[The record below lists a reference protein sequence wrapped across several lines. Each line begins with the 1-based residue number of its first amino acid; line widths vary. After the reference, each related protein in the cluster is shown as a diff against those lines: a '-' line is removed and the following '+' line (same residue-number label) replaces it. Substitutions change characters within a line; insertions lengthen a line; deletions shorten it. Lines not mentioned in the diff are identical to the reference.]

1 MDDGN
6 GEFRAGLKPTK
17 STRWIS
23 STHTSDETREYSRRN
38 RAKTRS
44 DSSSV
49 VSSRRPNL
57 NLPSIDITCVPSLE
71 GCDTGVVF
79 VLALDNRFAL
89 GTVYLGGAT
98 STFAGGR

>member
-17 STRWIS
+17 STRWTS

-49 VSSRRPNL
+49 VSSRCPNL
-57 NLPSIDITCVPSLE
+57 CLLIRMACIPSLE
-71 GCDTGVVF
+71 GGDTGVVF

-89 GTVYLGGAT
+89 GTVNLGGTA
-98 STFAGGR
+98 SAFAGGR